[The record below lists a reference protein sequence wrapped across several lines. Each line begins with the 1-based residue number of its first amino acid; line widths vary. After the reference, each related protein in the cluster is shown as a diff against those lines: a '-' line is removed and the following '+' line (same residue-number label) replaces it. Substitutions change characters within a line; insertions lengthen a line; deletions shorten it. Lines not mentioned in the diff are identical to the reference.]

1 MSNPLWLSEDLFVEI
16 FLCSPK
22 PMENGNL
29 SRQFWLHMV
38 YMSLD
43 NQARVAR
50 PFHLGLSKD
59 LIIKQFAFITP
70 EVGYLLILISA

>member
-1 MSNPLWLSEDLFVEI
+1 MSNLLWLFEDLFVES

-22 PMENGNL
+22 FMKNGNL
-29 SRQFWLHMV
+29 SRQFGLHMV

-43 NQARVAR
+43 NEARVAR
-50 PFHLGLSKD
+50 PFHLGLSKA
-59 LIIKQFAFITP
+59 LIIKQFALIAS